1 MSGIIATHHTTC
13 LEGLTP
19 TKSSPTPK
27 PPTTHNLP
35 APRSRDKWFP
45 RGSTAPAGFSLAG
58 PWGPWMISA
67 GRAPA
72 GTTKYL
78 FHKLKIFFISHKLFR
93 EALSKLKRFF
103 RTVKLSRYNAKLSTY
118 LHKTCFSPLCRKLS
132 GSDR

>member
-1 MSGIIATHHTTC
+1 M
-13 LEGLTP
+13 GLYLYQDIYNE
-19 TKSSPTPK
+19 SPSAR
-27 PPTTHNLP
+27 
-35 APRSRDKWFP
+35 APLTWF
-45 RGSTAPAGFSLAG
+45 TLAG